1 MCAAVVS
8 EARCTVV
15 SYAGMKCERRS
26 TWKLSICISKQKKG
40 EKPVE
45 MRSAGEE

>member
-8 EARCTVV
+8 EARRTAVV
-15 SYAGMKCERRS
+15 CAGMKPGKRS
-26 TWKLSICISKQKKG
+26 AEKLNVGISKQKKG

-45 MRSAGEE
+45 MGSAGEE